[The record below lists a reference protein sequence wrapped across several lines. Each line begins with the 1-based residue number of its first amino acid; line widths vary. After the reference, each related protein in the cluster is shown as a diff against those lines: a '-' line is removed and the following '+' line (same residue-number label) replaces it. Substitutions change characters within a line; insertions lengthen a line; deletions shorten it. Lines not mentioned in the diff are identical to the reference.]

1 MLEDIEEEGSLL
13 GYVNDLKCQEYNLLD
28 HINFLQFQVDQ
39 YMAMTVNPATKVEA
53 LTPQAWIASLQPSGL
68 LNLLQIPHFGRSN
81 EINAVVKV
89 LLSCINGG
97 NLWLDRI
104 IDITI
109 DLIHQITGLSKIG
122 ADLATHFVGK
132 DQDIKLAVRLI
143 RKYSLTR
150 GGQAYGATQIEVK
163 SLRFTVQLLA
173 GRVLQKCRPNQ
184 VLGPKIELVNTARDG
199 VQYNWSFYLLNQFN
213 EDCRVAQDQ
222 NQPFHYARLLI
233 LIGFVGWKEPKQG
246 LFLNTYLNFRG
257 AHFANL
263 WVTLDAEKHDANN
276 MAFYYYYDQLCK
288 AISISLHVTCEVP
301 NTYGK
306 IMRFAADQH
315 HIYLQP
321 RAQKGGDRHIGYYKM
336 TQEDI
341 EQVIKY
347 QPEIWA
353 TTEENPKEEKEKES
367 EKEPTKDQEKD
378 KAKEKDKGKATL
390 GEK

>member
-1 MLEDIEEEGSLL
+1 M
-13 GYVNDLKCQEYNLLD
+13 
-28 HINFLQFQVDQ
+28 
-39 YMAMTVNPATKVEA
+39 
-53 LTPQAWIASLQPSGL
+53 
-68 LNLLQIPHFGRSN
+68 
-81 EINAVVKV
+81 
-89 LLSCINGG
+89 
-97 NLWLDRI
+97 
-104 IDITI
+104 
-109 DLIHQITGLSKIG
+109 
-122 ADLATHFVGK
+122 
-132 DQDIKLAVRLI
+132 
-143 RKYSLTR
+143 
-150 GGQAYGATQIEVK
+150 
-163 SLRFTVQLLA
+163 
-173 GRVLQKCRPNQ
+173 
-184 VLGPKIELVNTARDG
+184 
-199 VQYNWSFYLLNQFN
+199 
-213 EDCRVAQDQ
+213 
-222 NQPFHYARLLI
+222 
-233 LIGFVGWKEPKQG
+233 
-246 LFLNTYLNFRG
+246 
-257 AHFANL
+257 
-263 WVTLDAEKHDANN
+263 TLDAEKHDANN

-390 GEK
+390 GEKWPNMTDTRTLPRKKKKISKPTYQVVLNEDDFDTIADKVCDSMSEPITALKTVQEALKQTIEA